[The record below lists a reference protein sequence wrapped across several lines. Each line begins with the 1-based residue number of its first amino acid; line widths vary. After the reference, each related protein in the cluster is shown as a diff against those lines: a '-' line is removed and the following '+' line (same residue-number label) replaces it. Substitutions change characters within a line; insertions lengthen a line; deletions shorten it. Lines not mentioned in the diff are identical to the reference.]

1 MEQDRVLGTA
11 APVRHLSWAAG
22 QLEAAVLAQLAAQLG
37 DPNSRRPPA
46 TLIHT
51 WRPLILCS
59 RGDQPSTQ
67 AVLTILTQ
75 LHCSTIPILF
85 SPQVGLCI
93 LQLGFYPSILR
104 SGFLQYRWATSQNN
118 TDKCWYE
125 GGW

>member
-1 MEQDRVLGTA
+1 MHPTGGAERGQPGRPGGSRHPAGLQAGTGVERGIVFPNLQLMCATQQDRVLGTA

-59 RGDQPSTQ
+59 QGDQPSTQ
-67 AVLTILTQ
+67 AQ
-75 LHCSTIPILF
+75 S
-85 SPQVGLCI
+85 
-93 LQLGFYPSILR
+93 
-104 SGFLQYRWATSQNN
+104 SQN
-118 TDKCWYE
+118 
-125 GGW
+125 

>member
-67 AVLTILTQ
+67 AVLTILTTA
-75 LHCSTIPILF
+75 LLYNSNSLLSAGWTLY
-85 SPQVGLCI
+85 SPAGVLPEHPAVRLPAVQVGH
-93 LQLGFYPSILR
+93 QS
-104 SGFLQYRWATSQNN
+104 
-118 TDKCWYE
+118 E
-125 GGW
+125 